1 MFFRFLLHR
10 FCVFL
15 HDFCI
20 FSHFFVKFSAWA
32 NANWQISG
40 VICCVFDDHPMQ
52 ISQNFP
58 TCTVEITQHAL
69 LYGWNYPARPERAEA
84 PSPGQ
89 RPGFLLCVR
98 VARPVRAKA
107 LHIAEDFPIFIRCI
121 LKLLP
126 LQGALLIALYP
137 GRCPGLR
144 ASALSGRAAVG
155 FLVFW
160 AFCCGLL
167 GLQGVLLWASAPF
180 TFALPFGQRFS
191 IPLRAGDR
199 WFRACFCELLGLRPY
214 LKPATFKRIIQKKE
228 RKWWQFEKIIVNLQ
242 L

>member
-20 FSHFFVKFSAWA
+20 FSHLFVKFSAWA
-32 NANWQISG
+32 NANWQILG
-40 VICCVFDDHPMQ
+40 VICCVFDDHLMQ
-52 ISQNFP
+52 ISHIFP
-58 TCTVEITQHAL
+58 TCTIEITQHAL

-89 RPGFLLCVR
+89 RPGFLLCAR

-107 LHIAEDFPIFIRCI
+107 LHIAEDFPIFIRCV

-144 ASALSGRAAVG
+144 ASALSGRAAYMGFWTISWRAAVG
-155 FLVFW
+155 FLIFW
-160 AFCCGLL
+160 
-167 GLQGVLLWASAPF
+167 S
-180 TFALPFGQRFS
+180 
-191 IPLRAGDR
+191 
-199 WFRACFCELLGLRPY
+199 CFCELLSLRLY
-214 LKPATFKRIIQKKE
+214 LKPANFKRIIQKKE